1 MTFTTVSGKKAQTA
15 AAEGQTQIEYE
26 IYPVPHHVTY
36 HEDSLKLDKAIQV
49 IYDDTI
55 DSVTRKKVENVLKQN
70 GYPAPS
76 AGTQPADDKI
86 NILVGTKGSN
96 GPVDTYAA
104 KEVNSEGMDFSKI
117 DAYQIDIQKN
127 VITILGK
134 NSDASFYGVVSL
146 NAILSQASDKEVR
159 NVIINDYANTKIRG
173 FIEGYYGIPWSNED
187 RMSLMRFGG
196 QYKATS
202 YVFAPKDDPYHREK
216 WAELYPP
223 EKLAEIKEMAQVG
236 NENKTRFVWT
246 ISPLTE
252 VAKIS
257 QTSGDPMLELQENTD
272 KMLAKFEQLYD
283 VGVRQFGVLGDDV
296 GSLPHDYVVALM
308 HSVSEWSEAK
318 GDVYDTLYCPASYN
332 SDWAWIPS
340 ELNAYEK
347 GFDQNIQIFWTGSTT
362 CGPIVQ
368 STIDTFKTSSNDG
381 VDRRDPLFWLNWPVN
396 DVDMSRVFL
405 GRGEMLQPGIQNLA
419 GAVTNPMQEAEA
431 SKLAI
436 FAVCDYAW
444 NTETFNAQ
452 RSWEDSIKY
461 FEPDAAEEFYTIAI
475 HMSDADPNGLKLSE
489 SEEIKRLLD
498 SITSKVNNGES
509 LKGVAPEAIA
519 ELQKIADAA
528 DGFFAKTKNEK
539 LKNELTPFVNALRD
553 MVLADIEFIK
563 TDLAVEAGNKADS
576 RDHFEKATA
585 LRQQSLNY
593 DRPLLNGTMKTMPAK
608 KRLQPFTTNLEE
620 KISPKAAQ

>member
-1 MTFTTVSGKKAQTA
+1 MTNTTVSETTA
-15 AAEGQTQIEYE
+15 AAASAEEKAQIEYE
-26 IYPVPHHVTY
+26 IYPIPHQVTY
-36 HEDSLKLDKAIQV
+36 HEGSLKFDMAIQV

-55 DSVTRKKVENVLKQN
+55 DSVTRKKLETVLKQN
-70 GYPAPS
+70 GCPAPS
-76 AGTQPADDKI
+76 EGTTPADDKI
-86 NILVGTKGSN
+86 NILVGTIGSN

-104 KEVNSEGMDFSKI
+104 KEVNADGMDFSKI
-117 DAYQIDIQKN
+117 DAYQLDIQKN

-134 NSDASFYGVVSL
+134 DTDASFYGVLSL
-146 NAILSQASDKEVR
+146 HAILSQAADKVVR
-159 NVIINDYANTKIRG
+159 NVTIQDYANTKIRG

-187 RMSLMRFGG
+187 RMSLIRFAG
-196 QYKATS
+196 QFKATS

-216 WAELYPP
+216 WAEVYPP

-257 QTSGDPMLELQENTD
+257 QTGGDPMLELEENTD
-272 KMLAKFEQLYD
+272 KMLAKFEQLYA

-308 HSVSEWSEAK
+308 HSVSEWAIAK

-332 SDWAWIPS
+332 SDWAWIPA

-368 STIDTFKTSSNDG
+368 STIDTFKTLENDG

-405 GRGEMLQPGIQNLA
+405 GRGEMLQPGIQHLA
-419 GAVTNPMQEAEA
+419 GVVTNPMQEAEA
-431 SKLAI
+431 SKLSI

-444 NTETFNAQ
+444 NTEAFHAQ
-452 RSWEDSIKY
+452 KSWEDSMKY
-461 FEPDAAEEFYTIAI
+461 FEPEAAEEFYTIAK

-489 SEEIKRLLD
+489 SEEIKPLLD

-509 LKGVAPEAIA
+509 LKDAAPKAMA

-528 DGFFAKTKNEK
+528 DGFLAKTKNEK
-539 LKNELTPFVNALRD
+539 LKNELAPFVQSLRD
-553 MVLADIEFIK
+553 LVLADIEYIK
-563 TDLAVEAGNKADS
+563 TILAVEADNKAGS

-593 DRPLLNGTMKTMPAK
+593 DRPLLEGTMKTMPAK
-608 KRLQPFTTNLEE
+608 KRLQPFTANLEE
-620 KISPKAAQ
+620 KILPMVAQ